1 MRIHIQKSITI
12 AMSRYE
18 EGGKHVSIDILLN
31 IYKSM
36 YLLVHKDLGSVQ
48 ADLKKC

>member
-1 MRIHIQKSITI
+1 MRIHTRKNITI

-31 IYKSM
+31 SYKSM
-36 YLLVHKDLGSVQ
+36 YLLVQKDLGSVQ
-48 ADLKKC
+48 SDLKKC